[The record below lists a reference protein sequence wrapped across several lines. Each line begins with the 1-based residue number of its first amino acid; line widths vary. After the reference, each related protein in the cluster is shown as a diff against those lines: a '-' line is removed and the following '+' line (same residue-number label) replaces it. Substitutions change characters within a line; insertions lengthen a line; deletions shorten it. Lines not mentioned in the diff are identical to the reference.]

1 MSKKINIDKYHKDI
15 VNMFQYE
22 NKTDKEIAK
31 TIGICSDSVIR
42 RYRHKH
48 NIIRLYKNEEWLIK
62 QFETGESSVIISR
75 KINCDPSCIQK
86 AFKRIGLTDNNKK
99 EIIQVNNIFNEYTEE
114 SCYWAGFINADGH
127 IDMYLPSYRKL
138 PNYKLSFTLSQ
149 KDYNHLNKLVK
160 ILGYNKI
167 TETKTNA
174 WGKEY
179 NTIKFAT
186 NKKSICMDLIDKYE
200 ITPKEKSC
208 NEKFPNK
215 IPSKYMSDY
224 IRGYF
229 DGDGCVYL
237 NGNKPCVTIVS
248 SANFCKDLKHFLSL
262 ELKTDIGH
270 IYKEKEC
277 DLYRYSIF
285 KKDHVELFYDYIYK
299 TKKVYLERKY
309 NVFYDYYNKI

>member
-1 MSKKINIDKYHKDI
+1 MSKKINIDKYKKDI
-15 VNMFQYE
+15 IKMFQYE

-31 TIGICSDSVIR
+31 IINICSDSVIR
-42 RYRHKH
+42 RYRHKY
-48 NIIRLYKNEEWLIK
+48 NIVRLYKDEEWLVN
-62 QFETGESSVIISR
+62 QFKTGESAVTISK

-86 AFKRIGLTDNNKK
+86 AFKKLGLTNNQPKVTK
-99 EIIQVNNIFNEYTEE
+99 QVNNIFNEYTEE

-127 IDMYLPSYRKL
+127 IDMYLPSYRKS
-138 PNYKLSFTLSQ
+138 PNYKLAFTLSQ

-160 ILGYNKI
+160 TLGYDKI
-167 TETKTNA
+167 TEVKTNA

-179 NTIKFAT
+179 NTIKFST
-186 NKKSICMDLIDKYE
+186 NKKTICTDLINKYD
-200 ITPKEKSC
+200 ILPQDKSC
-208 NEKFPNK
+208 NEKFPTK
-215 IPSKYMSDY
+215 IPNKYINDY

-237 NGNKPCVTIVS
+237 NGKNLGVAIVS
-248 SANFCKDLKHFLSL
+248 SKNFCNDLKHFLSL

-277 DLYRYSIF
+277 NLYRYAIF
-285 KKDHVELFYDYIYK
+285 KKEHIELFYNYIYK

-309 NVFYDYYNKI
+309 NIFYNYYNKI